1 MSSVTSICQPL
12 CLALVNSTSFVNPSH
27 IQTVKTTAHSQSTVC
42 NIALLLDFLC
52 MGNIKFSLC
61 ILCTFLIFCY
71 TFMQKTGSILF
82 LIPCNPTAALL
93 CPLCEEYNLSFGTN
107 GHLAQVKRLLHNKLD
122 GLIFMPANISSYPL
136 AEPIK
141 LVCLV

>member
-27 IQTVKTTAHSQSTVC
+27 IQTVKTTAHSLLYVTLHCYSTFCAWVT
-42 NIALLLDFLC
+42 LSFHY
-52 MGNIKFSLC
+52 
-61 ILCTFLIFCY
+61 CY
-71 TFMQKTGSILF
+71 TFMQKSVSILSI
-82 LIPCNPTAALL
+82 IPCNPTAALL
-93 CPLCEEYNLSFGTN
+93 CPLCEEYNPSFWTN

>member
-1 MSSVTSICQPL
+1 
-12 CLALVNSTSFVNPSH
+12 
-27 IQTVKTTAHSQSTVC
+27 
-42 NIALLLDFLC
+42 
-52 MGNIKFSLC
+52 
-61 ILCTFLIFCY
+61 
-71 TFMQKTGSILF
+71 MQKGGSILF
-82 LIPCNPTAALL
+82 LISCNLIASIL
-93 CPLCEEYNLSFGTN
+93 CPLCEEYNLSFWTN

>member
-1 MSSVTSICQPL
+1 
-12 CLALVNSTSFVNPSH
+12 
-27 IQTVKTTAHSQSTVC
+27 
-42 NIALLLDFLC
+42 
-52 MGNIKFSLC
+52 
-61 ILCTFLIFCY
+61 
-71 TFMQKTGSILF
+71 MQKSVSILF
-82 LIPCNPTAALL
+82 IIPCNPTAAFL
-93 CPLCEEYNLSFGTN
+93 CPLCEEYNLSFWTN